1 MLTPGRRFGPGGK
14 AGTGV
19 PRNALDRRRLLA
31 DLDATLADLRVGR
44 WPDRAAKYWRL
55 RGFEQALR
63 VIRAGIVDGDYD
75 GEDTSAAKSTALLYA
90 AREVVELAA
99 DRGAWDHRRFSTL
112 ADSIE
117 RLRWVVAR

>member
-63 VIRAGIVDGDYD
+63 VLRAAIVDGDYD
-75 GEDTSAAKSTALLYA
+75 VTAGGESTT
-90 AREVVELAA
+90 R
-99 DRGAWDHRRFSTL
+99 RGAAGSPAVTPWK
-112 ADSIE
+112 E
-117 RLRWVVAR
+117 RGVQ